1 MIVDQAL
8 YVDGKR
14 SEEEFVLNGARHACR
29 DPNVFAWI
37 GLYEPTE
44 AEFAEVAAEF
54 DLHELAVEDG
64 HRVSHQRPKLEVY
77 DDTLL
82 IVLKTAR
89 YVDSE
94 EVVDFGEIAL
104 YLSKQF
110 VVAVRHG
117 EASALRGVR
126 KRIED
131 RPDLLALGPG
141 AVLYGILDKVV
152 DDYMPVM
159 DGLDN
164 DIQEVEKEVF
174 STVGGGDNPAER
186 IYYLK
191 REVLEFD
198 RAAHPLL
205 EPLEQLAKGDR
216 FEQIP
221 EVLKSYFRDIAD
233 HLTRV
238 VEQITQFRDLLT
250 SILEANLTQV
260 GVRQNNDMR
269 KITAWVAIV
278 AVPTMLAGIWGM
290 NFEFMPELDS
300 PFGYPVALLI
310 MAASSLLIYR
320 KLKKS
325 GWL

>member
-14 SEEEFVLNGARHACR
+14 SEEPFVLEGARHSCR
-29 DPNVFAWI
+29 DPHVFAWI

-44 AEFAEVAAEF
+44 EEFAAVAAEF

-64 HRVSHQRPKLEVY
+64 HKVSHQRPKLELY
-77 DDTLL
+77 DDTMLV
-82 IVLKTAR
+82 VLKTAR

-94 EVVDFGEIAL
+94 EVVEFGEIAL
-104 YLSKQF
+104 YISRAF
-110 VVAVRHG
+110 VVAVRRG
-117 EASALRGVR
+117 PATALAGVR

-141 AVLYGILDKVV
+141 AVLYGIVDKVV

-174 STVGGGDNPAER
+174 SAVGGGDNPAAR

-205 EPLEQLAKGDR
+205 EPLDQLAKGR
-216 FEQIP
+216 FEQLP
-221 EVLKSYFRDIAD
+221 EALRSYFRDVAD

-238 VEQITQFRDLLT
+238 VEQINQYRDLLT

-269 KITAWVAIV
+269 KITSWVAIA

-290 NFEFMPELDS
+290 NFEFMPELTW
-300 PFGYPVALLI
+300 PFGYPLALGT
-310 MAASSLLIYR
+310 MAGASTLIYR

>member
-1 MIVDQAL
+1 LIVDQAL

-14 SEEEFVLNGARHACR
+14 SEEPFVLEGARQACR
-29 DPNVFAWI
+29 DPGVFAWI
-37 GLYEPTE
+37 GLYEPTS
-44 AEFAEVAAEF
+44 AEFASVVEEF
-54 DLHELAVEDG
+54 DLHELAVEDAL
-64 HRVSHQRPKLEVY
+64 VAHQRPKLEAY

-82 IVLKTAR
+82 VVLKTAR
-89 YVDSE
+89 YVDTE
-94 EVVDFGEIAL
+94 EVVDFGEIAMF
-104 YLSKQF
+104 LSEEF

-117 EASALRGVR
+117 PATGLAGVR
-126 KRIED
+126 RDIED

-141 AVLYGILDKVV
+141 AVLYGVVDKVV
-152 DDYMPVM
+152 DDYVPVM

-164 DIQEVEKEVF
+164 DIQEVEQEVF
-174 STVGGGDNPAER
+174 SDSGTGDNPAAR

-205 EPLEQLAKGDR
+205 EPLDRLARGR
-216 FEQIP
+216 FGPIHP
-221 EVLKSYFRDIAD
+221 GLRDYFRDVHD

-238 VEQITQFRDLLT
+238 VEQISGYRDLLT

-269 KITAWVAIV
+269 KITAWVAVV

-290 NFEFMPELDS
+290 NFEFMPELTW
-300 PFGYPVALLI
+300 PFGYPLALGT
-310 MAASSLLIYR
+310 MAGASFLIYR
-320 KLKKS
+320 KLKRS

>member
-14 SEEEFVLNGARHACR
+14 SEEPFILEGSRHACR

-44 AEFAEVAAEF
+44 EEFDAVAAEF

-64 HRVSHQRPKLEVY
+64 RLGHQRPKLEVY

-82 IVLKTAR
+82 VVLKTAR
-89 YVDSE
+89 YVDHE

-117 EASALRGVR
+117 PATGLAGVR

-152 DDYMPVM
+152 DDYLPVM

-174 STVGGGDNPAER
+174 SAVGGGDNPAAR

-205 EPLEQLAKGDR
+205 EPLDQLAKGR
-216 FEQIP
+216 FEQLP
-221 EVLKSYFRDIAD
+221 ESLNSYFRDVAD

-238 VEQITQFRDLLT
+238 VEQINQYRDLLT

-290 NFEFMPELDS
+290 NFEFMPELNS
-300 PFGYPVALLI
+300 PFGYPAALLI
-310 MAASSLLIYR
+310 MIGSSLFIYR
-320 KLKKS
+320 RLKKS

>member
-1 MIVDQAL
+1 LIVDQAL

-14 SEEEFVLNGARHACR
+14 SEEPFVLEGARQACR
-29 DPNVFAWI
+29 DPGVFAWI

-44 AEFAEVAAEF
+44 EEFATVAAEF
-54 DLHELAVEDG
+54 NLHELAVEDG
-64 HRVSHQRPKLEVY
+64 HKVSHQRPKLELY
-77 DDTLL
+77 DDTMLV
-82 IVLKTAR
+82 VLKTAR
-89 YVDSE
+89 YVDTE

-104 YLSKQF
+104 FLSKEF

-117 EASALRGVR
+117 PATALAGVR
-126 KRIED
+126 RRIED
-131 RPDLLALGPG
+131 RPDLLSLGPG
-141 AVLYGILDKVV
+141 AVLYGIVDKVV

-164 DIQEVEKEVF
+164 DIQEVEQEVF
-174 STVGGGDNPAER
+174 SAVGGGDNPAER

-205 EPLEQLAKGDR
+205 EPLDQLAKGR
-216 FEQIP
+216 FEQLP
-221 EVLKSYFRDIAD
+221 EELHSYFRDVAD

-238 VEQITQFRDLLT
+238 VEQINQYRDLLT

-269 KITAWVAIV
+269 KITSWVAIA
-278 AVPTMLAGIWGM
+278 AVPTMLAGVWGM
-290 NFEFMPELDS
+290 NFEFMPELTW
-300 PFGYPVALLI
+300 PFGYPLALGT
-310 MAASSLLIYR
+310 MAGASLFIYR

>member
-14 SEEEFVLNGARHACR
+14 SEEPFVLEGARYACR

-44 AEFAEVAAEF
+44 EEFAAVAAEF

-64 HRVSHQRPKLEVY
+64 QHGHQRPKLEIY

-82 IVLKTAR
+82 VVLKTAR
-89 YVDSE
+89 YVDSD

-104 YLSKQF
+104 YLSRQF

-117 EASALRGVR
+117 PATGLAGVR
-126 KRIED
+126 KRVED

-152 DDYMPVM
+152 DDYLPVM

-174 STVGGGDNPAER
+174 SAVGSGGDNPAER

-205 EPLEQLAKGDR
+205 EPLEQLARGDR
-216 FEQIP
+216 FEQLP
-221 EVLKSYFRDIAD
+221 ETLNSYFRDVAD

-238 VEQITQFRDLLT
+238 VEQINQYRDLLT

-300 PFGYPVALLI
+300 PWGYPVALLV
-310 MAASSLLIYR
+310 MALASFLIYR
-320 KLKKS
+320 RLKKS